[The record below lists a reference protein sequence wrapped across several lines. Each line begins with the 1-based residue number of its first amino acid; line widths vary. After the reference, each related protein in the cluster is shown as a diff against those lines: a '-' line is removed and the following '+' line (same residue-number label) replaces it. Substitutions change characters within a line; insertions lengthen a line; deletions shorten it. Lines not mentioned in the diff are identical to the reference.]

1 MRGVGDVDGDRDV
14 NGDGAGDGDGIG
26 DEFSGI
32 SALKYI
38 FILYIYFWLCQVLV
52 AAFGL
57 FVAVYRNLSSCSCPF
72 RSHQISRSVVS
83 NSLQPNE
90 SQHARPPCPSPTPR
104 VHSDSRPS
112 SQ

>member
-1 MRGVGDVDGDRDV
+1 MDGDRDV

-52 AAFGL
+52 A
-57 FVAVYRNLSSCSCPF
+57 VCRLSICD
-72 RSHQISRSVVS
+72 
-83 NSLQPNE
+83 
-90 SQHARPPCPSPTPR
+90 ARA
-104 VHSDSRPS
+104 
-112 SQ
+112 